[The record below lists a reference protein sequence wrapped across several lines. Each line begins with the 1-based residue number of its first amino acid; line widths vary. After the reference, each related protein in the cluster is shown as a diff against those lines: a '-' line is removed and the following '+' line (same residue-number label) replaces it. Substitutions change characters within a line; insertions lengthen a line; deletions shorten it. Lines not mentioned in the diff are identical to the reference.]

1 MVSHSSFLLLLER
14 TGKSPVLQ
22 DVSRSISS
30 QRGKLLPN
38 PCFSRSLA
46 VIANYISKHTTLY
59 SSSCPSNLKWLPLT
73 YAEKNYNFALKK
85 STLSILLPRRRKNKQ
100 TKTTR
105 ELKHCLDFQPPS
117 TLSDHYNL
125 NVFISFSSILASF
138 TLQTFRQLCI
148 FVLCSYSIQC
158 KLHKEF

>member
-1 MVSHSSFLLLLER
+1 MFPDL
-14 TGKSPVLQ
+14 SPP
-22 DVSRSISS
+22 
-30 QRGKLLPN
+30 RGGRLLPN

-46 VIANYISKHTTLY
+46 VIASYISKHTTLY
-59 SSSCPSNLKWLPLT
+59 SSSCPSNLKRLPLT
-73 YAEKNYNFALKK
+73 YEEKNYYFPLKK

-100 TKTTR
+100 TKTR

-125 NVFISFSSILASF
+125 NVFISFSSVLASF